1 VLNKVD
7 QVPDVVLNGF
17 KEVLPD
23 VILMSAKNHKGI
35 KELEKA
41 LLNIMGL
48 DQANASGTL
57 VTNIRHFQQL
67 LQTQETFKSVLNA
80 LRNGLTGDL
89 IAQDLRHAL
98 HHLGEITGQISNDD
112 LLKNIFGK
120 FCIGK

>member
-1 VLNKVD
+1 
-7 QVPDVVLNGF
+7 
-17 KEVLPD
+17 
-23 VILMSAKNHKGI
+23 MSAKNHEGI

-67 LQTQETFKSVLNA
+67 LQTQETLKSVLNA